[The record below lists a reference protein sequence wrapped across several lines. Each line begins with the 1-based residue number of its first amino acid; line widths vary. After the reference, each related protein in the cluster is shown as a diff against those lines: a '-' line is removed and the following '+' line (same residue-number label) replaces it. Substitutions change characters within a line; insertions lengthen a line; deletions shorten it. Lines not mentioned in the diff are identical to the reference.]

1 MLEFKNRE
9 LLEKYQYNTVALSND
24 LMDRMHHIQ
33 SLERQVNIPL
43 RRSRLSGKMETTCPD
58 RRKPL

>member
-33 SLERQVNIPL
+33 TRT
-43 RRSRLSGKMETTCPD
+43 KH
-58 RRKPL
+58 

>member
-24 LMDRMHHIQ
+24 LMDRMHHIA
-33 SLERQVNIPL
+33 N
-43 RRSRLSGKMETTCPD
+43 SGSSD
-58 RRKPL
+58 YAFR